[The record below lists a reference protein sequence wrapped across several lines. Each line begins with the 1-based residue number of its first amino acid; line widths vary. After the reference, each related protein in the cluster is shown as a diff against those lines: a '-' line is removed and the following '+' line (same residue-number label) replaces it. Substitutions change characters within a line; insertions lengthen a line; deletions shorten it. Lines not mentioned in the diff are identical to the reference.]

1 MGGDHRKSAKSSKSR
16 YAGLSCIVIQQTKT
30 FGHKPSCVNAYIL
43 KKYEQKYEKTTSNAY
58 FTRFVI
64 VSFWMLINSAVMGEL
79 DQN

>member
-1 MGGDHRKSAKSSKSR
+1 MLTSS
-16 YAGLSCIVIQQTKT
+16 
-30 FGHKPSCVNAYIL
+30 